1 MNGNTRDRPLSI
13 AMLALGGQ
21 GGGVFTN
28 WLVEA
33 AEASGQI
40 AQSTYVAGVA
50 QRTGATV
57 YCVELF
63 PRAKA
68 EGAGQQPVF
77 TAYPIPGDVDVVIAA
92 EMAEA
97 GRAIAKGFV
106 TPNLT
111 TLIVSSHRIYSIEEK
126 ENLGDGIIDLGKVAA
141 VAEKAARRFVC
152 FDMQALADET
162 ESVISAVL
170 FGAIAASGALPFGR
184 PACEAAIRASGKAVD
199 ANLRGFAAG
208 YSAANANQS
217 GVKCP
222 GSPGSAAARELVTG
236 PNGEA
241 LAARIGEEL
250 PEAVRE
256 VALLGAL
263 RALDFQ
269 DVRYANAYLDRLA
282 ETAAIDDAGRGHTLT
297 AEVARQLALQ
307 MCYEDTIRVADLKT
321 RGSRMARIRKQV
333 AARDDQPVHV
343 HEYFHPRLEEVCDT
357 LPKRIGAS
365 MLRSP
370 TLRKLL
376 EPFLRSGRTMRT
388 SGIWGY
394 LLLHLIAKL
403 KRFRRGTYRYAKQ
416 QAFIAGWFDKVI
428 GAAGVDYDHAL
439 ALARSVE
446 IVRGY
451 GSTYQRGL
459 TRFKAI
465 LSRASSAESVR
476 KLHQAALADEK
487 GTAFDAALES
497 LDAAA

>member
-1 MNGNTRDRPLSI
+1 MNGSTRDRPLSI

-21 GGGVFTN
+21 GGGVLTS

-68 EGAGQQPVF
+68 ESAGQQPVF
-77 TAYPIPGDVDVVIAA
+77 TAYPIPGDVDVVVAA

-111 TLIVSSHRIYSIEEK
+111 TLIASSHRVYSIEEK
-126 ENLGDGIIDLGKVAA
+126 ENLGDGIIDMGKVAA
-141 VAEKAARRFVC
+141 VAEQAARRFVC
-152 FDMQALADET
+152 FDMQAAADET
-162 ESVISAVL
+162 GSVISAVL

-208 YSAANANQS
+208 YDAANANQS
-217 GVKCP
+217 GVKGP
-222 GSPGSAAARELVTG
+222 EAPSSATGRELATG

-241 LAARIGEEL
+241 LATRIGDEL
-250 PEAVRE
+250 PGAVRE
-256 VALLGAL
+256 VALLGAV
-263 RALDFQ
+263 RVIDFQ
-269 DVRYANAYLDRLA
+269 DARYANAYLDRLGEA
-282 ETAAIDDAGRGHTLT
+282 AAIDDAGRGYELT

-321 RGSRMARIRKQV
+321 RGSRVARIRQQV

-343 HEYFHPRLEEVCDT
+343 REYFHPRLEEVCDT
-357 LPKRIGAS
+357 LPKRIGAWV
-365 MLRSP
+365 LRSP
-370 TLRKLL
+370 ALRKLL
-376 EPFLRSGRTMRT
+376 EPCLRSGRTIRT
-388 SGIWGY
+388 SGICGF

-403 KRFRRGTYRYAKQ
+403 RRFRRGTYRYGKQ
-416 QAFIAGWFDKVI
+416 QAFIANWFDQVI
-428 GAAGVDYDHAL
+428 GAADADYDYAL
-439 ALARSVE
+439 ALARCVE

-451 GSTYQRGL
+451 GSTYERGMA
-459 TRFKAI
+459 RFTAT
-465 LSRASSAESVR
+465 LSRANSAESVR

-487 GTAFDAALES
+487 GTAFDAALAS